1 MKKELGSQMP
11 ADHLSQ
17 WLERLGY
24 SAEAEAL
31 HRAGDH
37 IAPGH
42 PYALEMH
49 ALLQPQGAIQAQAVF
64 DVEGVPTVVFVSERD
79 GHPLTAAE
87 LDGVRQRL
95 WNQNLASVV
104 IVIEGT
110 RAAALPVRRLRH
122 AAQPLALAEARPD
135 GPFSAAEVRSSDLSQ
150 RLPRW
155 FEAKARVDRKLLD
168 NLSAAV
174 RQLMAQGLERPQAQT
189 LMGQVLFV
197 SYLEHRHIVSDV
209 YRSRRG
215 VGSLH
220 ALVQAG
226 DREGVSALIAQ
237 LRNDFN
243 GDFLRPPEPDS
254 APSADAIADPWDAL
268 PATGYELLDHFLSR
282 VDLAS
287 GQGDLWNYDFSFIP
301 VELLSGLYES
311 FLSVEEQ
318 AEDGAYYTPRH
329 LATLTIDEAFAAS
342 SDPLQEV
349 IFDGACG
356 SGILLT
362 TAYRK
367 LIALSESRLGQ
378 PLGFAAR
385 RDLLLRQ
392 IFGGDTNPMACRVTA
407 FSLYLSLLEG
417 LDPADVLEAQ
427 ERDGVKLPR
436 LRGSNLCDGASAD
449 IFSDAHPFAGKRF
462 TLCVSNPP
470 WKEASGAAT
479 SADTYANAVEMPA
492 VLRQVAGMYAVRV
505 LDFLAEGGTLCL
517 ILPITQ
523 LLGAGA
529 SRYVPYLF
537 DRVRPRRLIN
547 FGDLQALLF
556 PTAENTCHVLVASRR
571 PRAQLGRVS
580 FTETF
585 DYCVPKADLS
595 LAFGRLTLQS
605 ADRHELQTQAV
616 QEDPS
621 LLTTLMW
628 GDANDLSLLTRLSLR
643 GTLGDFWKGG
653 KGARWRN
660 RKGVHFEDR
669 QRAPVDP
676 GPLREMPYVSTDGL
690 KRGVP
695 VLHASDKT
703 EWPAAQETVVGL
715 DTVLPVFDGPRVLYP
730 DGFSKDEHNVR
741 AVFADGPMSFKSSIG
756 VIAGPREDEALLRMV
771 AIFLRSSLARYFLML
786 TCTKMLSERNGVH
799 LDDIKAFPFFAPEH
813 APEPAQA
820 QAVLARAATFS
831 RGLEAAPSPQTQA
844 VLYRAERE
852 ALDELV
858 FDYFGLSLTE
868 RVMVRE
874 SVSVLMPSIR
884 PRSYKSLYTPLQRRT
899 SAEALP
905 RYAEAL
911 GAALTMWRERM
922 GGVGHFS
929 VAVVATD
936 PARTGGVGVVRVQ
949 YLPDGTAAADVST
962 SVDDALV
969 QETLHALRRD
979 ALDALQ
985 RPDGLRFVP
994 DQCLWT
1000 PRGLYLVRPLTQRGW
1015 LLRTALRDAERIV
1028 REAQRRASRETAAA

>member
-1 MKKELGSQMP
+1 MP

-37 IAPGH
+37 IAPEH

-79 GHPLTAAE
+79 GHPLTPAE

-95 WNQNLASVV
+95 WNQNLTSVV
-104 IVIEGT
+104 IAIDGI

-122 AAQPLALAEARPD
+122 AEQPLMLAEARPD
-135 GPFSAAEVRSSDLSQ
+135 GPFSAAEVRSSDLPQ
-150 RLPRW
+150 RLPHW
-155 FEAKARVDRKLLD
+155 FDAKSRVDRKLLD
-168 NLSAAV
+168 NLSATV
-174 RQLMAQGLERPQAQT
+174 RQLVSKGMERVQAQA
-189 LMGQVLFV
+189 LMGQLLFV
-197 SYLEHRHIVSDV
+197 SYLEHRHIISDV
-209 YRSRRG
+209 YRSRRR

-220 ALVQAG
+220 ALVHAG
-226 DREGVSALIAQ
+226 DRAGVSALIAQ

-243 GDFLRPPEPDS
+243 GDFLRAPEPSGDLA
-254 APSADAIADPWDAL
+254 APAMADPWEAL
-268 PATGYELLDHFLSR
+268 PDDGFELLDRFLSR
-282 VDLAS
+282 VDVVT

-311 FLSVEEQ
+311 FLSAQEQ
-318 AEDGAYYTPRH
+318 ADEGAYYTPRH
-329 LATLTIDEAFAAS
+329 LATLAIDEAFAAS
-342 SDPLQEV
+342 ADPLQEV

-367 LIALSESRLGQ
+367 LIALSEAKAGHR
-378 PLGFAAR
+378 LGFAAR
-385 RDLLLRQ
+385 CDLLLRQ

-417 LDPADVLEAQ
+417 LDPTDVLAAQ

-462 TLCVSNPP
+462 TMCVSNPP
-470 WKEASGAAT
+470 WKEASGEAT
-479 SADTYANAVEMPA
+479 SADTYADEVEMPA
-492 VLRQVAGMYAVRV
+492 VLRQVAGIYAVRA
-505 LDFLAEGGTLCL
+505 LDFLVEGGTLCL

-523 LLGAGA
+523 LLGSGA
-529 SRYVPYLF
+529 ARYLPYLF
-537 DRVRPRRLIN
+537 HRVRPRRLIN

-571 PRAQLGRVS
+571 PHAQIGRVP

-605 ADRHELQTQAV
+605 ADRHELQTQAA

-628 GDANDLSLLTRLSLR
+628 GDANDLSLLTRLSLG

-653 KGARWRN
+653 GQRTRWRN
-660 RKGVHFEDR
+660 RKGVHFIDR
-669 QRAPVDP
+669 KRNPVDAA
-676 GPLREMPYVSTDGL
+676 PLRALPYVTTEGL

-695 VLHASDKT
+695 VLHASDT
-703 EWPAAQETVVGL
+703 TQWPVDQHTVVGL
-715 DTVLPVFDGPRVLYP
+715 DTVLPLFDGPRVLYP
-730 DGFSKDEHNVR
+730 DGFSKGEHNVR
-741 AVFADGPMSFKSSIG
+741 AVFTDGPLSFKSSIG

-771 AIFLRSSLARYFLML
+771 AIYLRSSLARYFLML

-799 LDDIKAFPFFAPEH
+799 LDDIEVFPFFAPEH
-813 APEPAQA
+813 APNPDQA
-820 QAVLARAATFS
+820 QIALARAAAFS
-831 RGLEAAPSPQTQA
+831 REIERMPSPQVQVDAYQT
-844 VLYRAERE
+844 ERE
-852 ALDELV
+852 GLDSLV
-858 FDYFGLSLTE
+858 FDYFDLSPTE

-884 PRSYKSLYTPLQRRT
+884 PRSYKSLYTPLQRRA

-905 RYAEAL
+905 RYAQAL
-911 GAALTMWRERM
+911 GDNLTMWRERM
-922 GGVGHFS
+922 GGVGHFA
-929 VAVVATD
+929 VTVVATD

-949 YLPDGTAAADVST
+949 YLPDGTSAADVST
-962 SVDDALV
+962 CVDDALV
-969 QETLHALRRD
+969 QETLQALRRD
-979 ALDALQ
+979 ALDAVQ
-985 RPDGLRFVP
+985 RPEGLRFVP

-1028 REAQRRASRETAAA
+1028 REVQRRASRETAAA